1 MEADIDRDHGGALI
15 MESFNWAGFLFP
27 RRIVGLPHGNKADR
41 MQAARAGNACGPYY
55 TSPKP
60 ITGGAHGASGFYL
73 GECMRMRW
81 TWADDING
89 AGIRHRGWFCDE
101 DQDQTIRGIVV
112 RLTHGRMLA
121 GWSMGEGMAS
131 SIDCDQ
137 IFTDEIEAA
146 RCADGLAE
154 SVAESEREYQERW
167 RAAQELSDAAQEAQE
182 QIRRLW
188 SARHNDAVRE
198 LIRSCI
204 VTARDSR
211 EQLTN
216 EYSDI
221 EV

>member
-1 MEADIDRDHGGALI
+1 MADT
-15 MESFNWAGFLFP
+15 FQWAGFTFP
-27 RRIVGLPHGNKADR
+27 RRIVALPRGSKADR
-41 MQAARAGNACGPYY
+41 LNAARAGNACGPYY
-55 TSPKP
+55 TSPEP
-60 ITGGAHGASGFYL
+60 LIGGTRGNYGFYL
-73 GECMRMRW
+73 GECRRMRW
-81 TWADDING
+81 QYADDISG
-89 AGIRHRGWFCDE
+89 AGIRHRGWFCDKF
-101 DQDQTIRGIVV
+101 QDGVIRGIVV

-121 GWSMGEGMAS
+121 GWTMGEGMCAS
-131 SIDCDQ
+131 IECDE

-154 SVAESEREYQERW
+154 SAAESEREYQERW
-167 RAAQELSDAAQEAQE
+167 RAAQELSDAEQEARKQVK
-182 QIRRLW
+182 RLW

-204 VTARDSR
+204 ITARDSR

>member
-1 MEADIDRDHGGALI
+1 MADT
-15 MESFNWAGFLFP
+15 FQWAGFTFP
-27 RRIVGLPHGNKADR
+27 RRIVGLPRGSKADR

-60 ITGGAHGASGFYL
+60 ITGGAHPGRGGYHSRAGIDGLRRVEY
-73 GECMRMRW
+73 
-81 TWADDING
+81 ADDISG

-112 RLTHGRMLA
+112 RLTHGRMLV
-121 GWSMGEGMAS
+121 GWSMGEGMYAS
-131 SIDCDQ
+131 IECDE

-146 RCADGLAE
+146 QRADEL
-154 SVAESEREYQERW
+154 AESEREYQTRW

-188 SARHNDAVRE
+188 SARHNEAVRE
-198 LIRSCI
+198 LICACI

-211 EQLTN
+211 EQLIN

>member
-1 MEADIDRDHGGALI
+1 MD
-15 MESFNWAGFLFP
+15 SFNWAGFTFP
-27 RRIVGLPHGNKADR
+27 RHIVELPSGTRRER
-41 MQAARAGNACGPYY
+41 MQAARENKACGPYY
-55 TSPKP
+55 HAPKP
-60 ITGGAHGASGFYL
+60 ITGGAHPGRGGYHSRAGIDGLRRVEY
-73 GECMRMRW
+73 
-81 TWADDING
+81 ADDISG
-89 AGIRHRGWFCDE
+89 AGIYHDGWFCDE

-121 GWSMGEGMAS
+121 GWSMGEGMCA
-131 SIDCDQ
+131 SIDCDE

-146 RCADGLAE
+146 RRADGLAE
-154 SVAESEREYQERW
+154 SAADSEREYQERW

-188 SARHNDAVRE
+188 SARRNEAVRE
-198 LIRSCI
+198 LIRACI

-211 EQLTN
+211 EQSRN

>member
-1 MEADIDRDHGGALI
+1 MADT
-15 MESFNWAGFLFP
+15 FQWAGFTFP
-27 RRIVGLPHGNKADR
+27 RRIVGLPRGSKADR

-60 ITGGAHGASGFYL
+60 ITGGYHSHAGIDGLRRVEY
-73 GECMRMRW
+73 
-81 TWADDING
+81 ADDISG

-112 RLTHGRMLA
+112 RLTHGRMLV
-121 GWSMGEGMAS
+121 GWSMGEGMYAS
-131 SIDCDQ
+131 IECDE

-146 RCADGLAE
+146 QRADELAE
-154 SVAESEREYQERW
+154 SAAESEREYQTRW

-188 SARHNDAVRE
+188 SARHNEAVRE
-198 LIRSCI
+198 LICACI

-211 EQLTN
+211 EQLIN